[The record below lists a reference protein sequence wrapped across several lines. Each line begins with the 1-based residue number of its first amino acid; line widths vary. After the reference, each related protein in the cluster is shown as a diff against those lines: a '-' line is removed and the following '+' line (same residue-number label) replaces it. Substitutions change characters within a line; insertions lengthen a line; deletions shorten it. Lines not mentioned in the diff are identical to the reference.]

1 MTQRDFI
8 DWLCDQDLKTLS
20 SFSLDLGKKQI
31 IRSLHEIKKVLTL
44 QMALKCFPKG
54 LVTGTPPPK
63 LMAEIQGNKTSRSS
77 RAGDTF
83 RSIST
88 PKGDIQ
94 PANQTEFC
102 EDDILELSNY
112 LDDIYNNS
120 SKFTFLLTALFT
132 RFVTLVLSV
141 ITFWSEISQCRQVDC
156 KTPGDSIFIKDIL
169 KLLIFRNS
177 KAITVINTLPASFL
191 SYMDILWS
199 NFAWSNAHSEISL
212 PRRKNTSLRFP

>member
-1 MTQRDFI
+1 
-8 DWLCDQDLKTLS
+8 
-20 SFSLDLGKKQI
+20 
-31 IRSLHEIKKVLTL
+31 
-44 QMALKCFPKG
+44 MALKCFPKG

-63 LMAEIQGNKTSRSS
+63 LMAEIQSNKTSRSS
-77 RAGDTF
+77 RAGDTY

-94 PANQTEFC
+94 PANQTEFS

-141 ITFWSEISQCRQVDC
+141 ITFLSEISQCRQVDC
-156 KTPGDSIFIKDIL
+156 KTPGDSLFIEDIL

-199 NFAWSNAHSEISL
+199 NIARSNAHSESRWNKFA
-212 PRRKNTSLRFP
+212 RRKKYEHMFSIINSFKIPSNLESDVVPKIMNWSWMLLFFQF